1 MRPPSGNATYNKNKI
16 TELAGDGQP
25 IEYGDVGLGKGNYGQ
40 AHQVGEPVGSF
51 FVYQQVYDVNGKPLQ
66 GVVVDRNADSVA
78 PWLFGLSSRLQYKNW
93 DLGIGLRASVGNY
106 VFNKMK
112 MGYRSPYYIGTGTGY
127 MSNTM
132 PYSLEVNYLNGE
144 KIYDALSDYFVENAS
159 FLKCD
164 NITLGYSFTNLFHGG
179 SYNGLSGRIYAS
191 CTNVFT
197 ITNYSGLDP
206 EVNGGIDGTVYPRP
220 RTFLIGLNLDF

>member
-1 MRPPSGNATYNKNKI
+1 M
-16 TELAGDGQP
+16 
-25 IEYGDVGLGKGNYGQ
+25 
-40 AHQVGEPVGSF
+40 
-51 FVYQQVYDVNGKPLQ
+51 Q
-66 GVVVDRNADSVA
+66 GVVVDRNADGVIDYNDKYYYKSSVA

-106 VFNKMK
+106 VFNKLK
-112 MGYRSPYYIGTGTGY
+112 MGQRSPYYIGTGTGY
-127 MSNTM
+127 MSNAM
-132 PYSLEVNYLNGE
+132 PYALEVNYLNGE
-144 KIYDALSDYFVENAS
+144 KIYDALTDYFVENAS

-164 NITLGYSFTNLFHGG
+164 NITLGYSFTNLFNGG
-179 SYNGLSGRIYAS
+179 TYKGLSGRIYAS

-197 ITNYSGLDP
+197 ITGYSGLDP